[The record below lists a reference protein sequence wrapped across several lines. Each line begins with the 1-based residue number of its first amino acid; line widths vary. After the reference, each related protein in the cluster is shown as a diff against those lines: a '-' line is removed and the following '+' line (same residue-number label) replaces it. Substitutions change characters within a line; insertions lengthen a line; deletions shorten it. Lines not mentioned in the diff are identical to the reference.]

1 MSIQI
6 SRRFVLSGL
15 AVLTMFTFGACKKE
29 EGEQT
34 SAPKGTHEIGNPVK
48 VGKLTY
54 QVIDTEWRDVL
65 DGALGQRIP
74 KNQFL
79 VVQVSVTNND
89 ADEAHAPLLV
99 LLDKDE
105 KAYREED
112 KGDGL
117 ANWLG
122 LIRTL
127 GPGETQ
133 QGSMLFDVP
142 AGSYR
147 LQLSS
152 GGDAESE
159 KNALVNLPYK
169 LTIPDA
175 APTPDTK

>member
-6 SRRFVLSGL
+6 SRRSVLSGFALL
-15 AVLTMFTFGACKKE
+15 ALFAFSSCKKE
-29 EGEQT
+29 ESGSSST
-34 SAPKGTHEIGNPVK
+34 PRGTHEIGNPVK

-65 DGALGQRIP
+65 DGTLGQRVP

-89 ADEAHAPLLV
+89 ADEAQAPLLV

-112 KGDGL
+112 SGDGL
-117 ANWLG
+117 PNWLG

-142 AGSYR
+142 AASYR

-169 LTIPDA
+169 LSIPDA
-175 APTPDTK
+175 APVPDTK